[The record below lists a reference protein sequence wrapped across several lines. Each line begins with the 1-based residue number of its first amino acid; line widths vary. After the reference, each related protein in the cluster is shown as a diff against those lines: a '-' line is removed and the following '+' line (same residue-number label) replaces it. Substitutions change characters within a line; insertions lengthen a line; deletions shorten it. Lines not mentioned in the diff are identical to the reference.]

1 MRTLRTTIV
10 ILLFLSLLALSL
22 VGALTLYATPE
33 RVTARAAAM
42 LESHLGL
49 RAELSGDVE
58 LKRLPKLILRIPAGE
73 LIHTKDSM
81 PADLP
86 AQKLNS
92 PHGVSSL
99 NRRVSTVFPLIAL
112 SSTISRM
119 RNCWRTQP
127 PLPNMPSGISTNSN
141 SLRHPFVLML
151 CRMLAQVCSQR
162 SMPNFPISLKLAER
176 CVWRVR

>member
-73 LIHTKDSM
+73 LIHTKDSTHAGRFASAEIELA
-81 PADLP
+81 PWSLF
-86 AQKLNS
+86 AQS
-92 PHGVSSL
+92 PRVD
-99 NRRVSTVFPLIAL
+99 RVSVDRLEL
-112 SSTISRM
+112 NDM

>member
-49 RAELSGDVE
+49 RAELSG
-58 LKRLPKLILRIPAGE
+58 LFSAYLRESSFTQRTA
-73 LIHTKDSM
+73 LM

>member
-73 LIHTKDSM
+73 LIHTKDSTHAGRFASAEIELA
-81 PADLP
+81 PWSLF
-86 AQKLNS
+86 AQS
-92 PHGVSSL
+92 PRVDRVAVDRLSL
-99 NRRVSTVFPLIAL
+99 IH
-112 SSTISRM
+112 I
-119 RNCWRTQP
+119 
-127 PLPNMPSGISTNSN
+127 
-141 SLRHPFVLML
+141 
-151 CRMLAQVCSQR
+151 
-162 SMPNFPISLKLAER
+162 
-176 CVWRVR
+176 

>member
-58 LKRLPKLILRIPAGE
+58 LKRLPKLILRIQRTA
-73 LIHTKDSM
+73 LM

-99 NRRVSTVFPLIAL
+99 NRRVSTVLPLIAL

-119 RNCWRTQP
+119 RNC
-127 PLPNMPSGISTNSN
+127 
-141 SLRHPFVLML
+141 
-151 CRMLAQVCSQR
+151 
-162 SMPNFPISLKLAER
+162 
-176 CVWRVR
+176 

>member
-58 LKRLPKLILRIPAGE
+58 LKRLPKLFSAYLRESSFTQRTA
-73 LIHTKDSM
+73 LM

-99 NRRVSTVFPLIAL
+99 NRRVSTVLPLIAL

-119 RNCWRTQP
+119 RNC
-127 PLPNMPSGISTNSN
+127 
-141 SLRHPFVLML
+141 
-151 CRMLAQVCSQR
+151 
-162 SMPNFPISLKLAER
+162 
-176 CVWRVR
+176 

>member
-73 LIHTKDSM
+73 LIHTKDSTHAGRFASAEIELA
-81 PADLP
+81 PWSLF
-86 AQKLNS
+86 AQS
-92 PHGVSSL
+92 PRVD
-99 NRRVSTVFPLIAL
+99 RVSVDRLELNDISYAKLLENTASSAEHAVWNIDQLELLSLIH
-112 SSTISRM
+112 I
-119 RNCWRTQP
+119 
-127 PLPNMPSGISTNSN
+127 
-141 SLRHPFVLML
+141 
-151 CRMLAQVCSQR
+151 
-162 SMPNFPISLKLAER
+162 
-176 CVWRVR
+176 

>member
-10 ILLFLSLLALSL
+10 ILLFLSLLVLSL

-73 LIHTKDSM
+73 LIRAKDSAHAGRFASAEIELA
-81 PADLP
+81 PWSLF
-86 AQKLNS
+86 AQSPRVDRVAVDRLELNDISYAKLLENTT
-92 PHGVSSL
+92 SSAEH
-99 NRRVSTVFPLIAL
+99 AL
-112 SSTISRM
+112 WNID
-119 RNCWRTQP
+119 Q
-127 PLPNMPSGISTNSN
+127 LE
-141 SLRHPFVLML
+141 LRHPFVLML

-162 SMPNFPISLKLAER
+162 SMPNFPIALKPAER